1 MLQQLNTPKPRGLK
15 QRLNLKTLPSAT
27 PKTGNNLQRKLLHQT
42 AVVKKSF
49 KVYEEEQEICH
60 SNTEDN
66 LNWNPEEEIHFDN
79 QKIYPRFNFMNK
91 QERQVLDEINSGRID
106 FLDINL
112 SEDLVQNPIQHDLD
126 FRFDEK
132 EFSNLF

>member
-1 MLQQLNTPKPRGLK
+1 
-15 QRLNLKTLPSAT
+15 
-27 PKTGNNLQRKLLHQT
+27 
-42 AVVKKSF
+42 
-49 KVYEEEQEICH
+49 
-60 SNTEDN
+60 
-66 LNWNPEEEIHFDN
+66 
-79 QKIYPRFNFMNK
+79 MNK